1 MRLAKK
7 FTFFSDLNAFKS
19 IKITKKSIEFQTKN
33 ISLDLKY
40 QESTVSRKKL
50 RVRVF
55 VKKPEGIQKNN

>member
-19 IKITKKSIEFQTKN
+19 IKITKKALNFRQKIFHQILNIKN
-33 ISLDLKY
+33 L
-40 QESTVSRKKL
+40 QCPEKKL

-55 VKKPEGIQKNN
+55 VK